1 LLLKKLREERGLSQ
15 HQLAKLSHVAR
26 PYITRTEK
34 GKGAKNPTLKTIKAW
49 ARALGVPVE
58 VFLRDI
64 ETQYPTLTDLLKGI
78 EVTIKAYIPV
88 YAEVSAGE
96 GIEPIDYVACTRN
109 KAAPESLKAYRVK
122 GLCLEPDIKDGDTVI
137 VDTALE
143 PQNGDLVICII
154 NNEASVKR
162 FRETDSG
169 KYLETNHNRIQPENV
184 HIHGVVIEVN
194 RKMR

>member
-1 LLLKKLREERGLSQ
+1 MRQLRRERGLSQ
-15 HQLAKLSHVAR
+15 GKLAVLSGIDRA
-26 PYITRTEK
+26 YITRVERGT
-34 GKGAKNPTLKTIKAW
+34 GPRSPTLKTIKKLAKG
-49 ARALGVPVE
+49 LKVPVE
-58 VFLRDI
+58 IFLRDSEAQYPAPVDLLRDI
-64 ETQYPTLTDLLKGI
+64 E
-78 EVTIKAYIPV
+78 VSIKAYIPV

-96 GIEPIDYVACTRN
+96 GIEPIDYVACTRS
-109 KAAPESLKAYRVK
+109 KAASESLKAYRVK